1 MAAHLNVE
9 IKATCN
15 NINAAREI
23 LLAAG
28 AVNKGTDHQTDT
40 YFHCT
45 HGRLKLRQ
53 GHIENSLI
61 FYKRENSATPKGSE
75 VNMMQV
81 TIGEELRS
89 VLSAALGVVVSVV
102 KTREIYFIDNVKFH
116 LDTLEGVGT
125 FAEIEA
131 IDLNGTIGEE
141 KLREQCHFYMNML
154 GILPE
159 HLLTHSYSDMLLQKE
174 E

>member
-15 NINAAREI
+15 NINAARAS

-28 AVNKGTDHQTDT
+28 AVSKGTDHQTDT
-40 YFHCT
+40 YFNWT
-45 HGRLKLRQ
+45 YGRLKLRE
-53 GHIENSLI
+53 GNIENSLI
-61 FYKRENSATPKGSE
+61 FYKRENSAAPKGSE
-75 VNMMQV
+75 VNMMHVSQ
-81 TIGEELRS
+81 GSELRS

-102 KTREIYFIDNVKFH
+102 KTREIYFIDQVKFH
-116 LDTLEGVGT
+116 LDTLEGLGT

-131 IDLNGTIGEE
+131 IDLDGTIGEE
-141 KLREQCHFYMNML
+141 KLREQCHFYMQLL

-159 HLLTHSYSDMLLQKE
+159 HLLTHSYSDMLLQKG
-174 E
+174 